1 MKEFHTPG
9 KKDESLSLQTQKER
23 TLFFVFEASG
33 ECWNGLN
40 LLLFLTCFLQWDTP
54 YWRMYKFQ
62 ALWFSSKARF
72 HVKTMWAFKS
82 PQQTAFMYNNTTVS
96 SVIMWNVPVLLI
108 FLFVRYCGK
117 HHPPH
122 DETLAA
128 NRELE
133 MVEKAS
139 QKAVARKPKNYSSFF
154 FIILL
159 PWLESAVSRPQ
170 GAFPE
175 RKS

>member
-1 MKEFHTPG
+1 
-9 KKDESLSLQTQKER
+9 
-23 TLFFVFEASG
+23 
-33 ECWNGLN
+33 
-40 LLLFLTCFLQWDTP
+40 
-54 YWRMYKFQ
+54 
-62 ALWFSSKARF
+62 
-72 HVKTMWAFKS
+72 
-82 PQQTAFMYNNTTVS
+82 MYNNTTVS

-154 FIILL
+154 FIISL
-159 PWLESAVSRPQ
+159 PWFESAVSRPQ
-170 GAFPE
+170 REE
-175 RKS
+175 RLGYQESIQLPAKRPYAKNRNRGPGFLFRVEIRSAQNPDHSKNSENGQWNQGHYWTQRNTKTK